1 MAQHIL
7 RKDLKRDAVRD
18 TLLDTGRAIATH
30 ELTAAWIIGI
40 VVVIALAFFGWKTH
54 SDKQTTKAAALF
66 NDALQVYSGATQPP
80 QPGKSPPGP
89 PEQIYADASQKFRQ
103 VALQYPHTRPGQLAH
118 YYAALSLEKL
128 GKNDDA
134 RRWLEGMSR
143 TRNSDFAALADFAL
157 AELDEQTGK
166 GEDAARL
173 YQKVIDK
180 PSVLT
185 PKPVVMLAL
194 ADYYSKTKPDEA
206 VKLYNEV
213 KMQYPDTSASKQA
226 SQSLEVINGK
236 S

>member
-1 MAQHIL
+1 MTEHIL

-30 ELTAAWIIGI
+30 ERTAAWIIGI
-40 VVVIALAFFGWKTH
+40 AVVIALAFFGWKTYT
-54 SDKQTTKAAALF
+54 DRQTVKAAALF
-66 NDALQVYSGATQPP
+66 SDALQVYSGATQPP
-80 QPGKSPPGP
+80 QPGKLPPGP
-89 PEQIYADASQKFRQ
+89 AERVYADASEKFRQ

-143 TRNSDFAALADFAL
+143 TRSSDFAALAKFAL

-173 YQKVIDK
+173 YQQIIDK
-180 PSVLT
+180 PSVLI

-194 ADYYSKTKPDEA
+194 ADYYSKTKPDDA
-206 VKLYNEV
+206 VKLYNQV
-213 KMQYPDTSASKQA
+213 KSEYPDTPASKQA
-226 SQSLEVINGK
+226 SQSLELIAGK

>member
-1 MAQHIL
+1 MTEHIQ

-18 TLLDTGRAIATH
+18 TLLETGRTIATH
-30 ELTAAWIIGI
+30 ERTAAVIIGI
-40 VVVIALAFFGWKTH
+40 AVVIALAAFGWKTH
-54 SDKQTTKAAALF
+54 SDRQTVKAAALF
-66 NDALQVYSGATQPP
+66 NDALQVYTGATRPP
-80 QPGKSPPGP
+80 QPGKLPPGP
-89 PEQIYADASQKFRQ
+89 PEQSYATASERFRQ

-143 TRNSDFAALADFAL
+143 THNSDFAALANFAL
-157 AELDEQTGK
+157 AELDQQTGK

-173 YQKVIDK
+173 YQQIIDK

-194 ADYYSKTKPDEA
+194 ADYYSKTKPNEA
-206 VKLYNEV
+206 VRLYNQV
-213 KMQYPDTSASKQA
+213 KSEYPDTPASKQA
-226 SQSLEVINGK
+226 SQSLELITAK

>member
-1 MAQHIL
+1 VSEHIL

-30 ELTAAWIIGI
+30 ERTAAWIIG
-40 VVVIALAFFGWKTH
+40 VAAVIALAIFGWKTFA
-54 SDKQTTKAAALF
+54 DRQTVKAAVLF
-66 NDALQVYSGATQPP
+66 NDALQVYTSATQPP
-80 QPGKSPPGP
+80 QPGKLPPGP
-89 PEQIYADASQKFRQ
+89 PEKSYADASEKFRQ
-103 VALQYPHTRPGQLAH
+103 VALQYPHTRPGQLSH

-134 RRWLEGMSR
+134 RRWLEGMGR
-143 TRNSDFAALADFAL
+143 THNSDFAALANFAL

-173 YQKVIDK
+173 YQQLMDK
-180 PSVLT
+180 PSVLA

-194 ADYYSKTKPDEA
+194 ADYYSKTKPHEA

-213 KMQYPDTSASKQA
+213 KTQYPDTPASKQA
-226 SQSLEVINGK
+226 AQQLEMLTGK